1 MPDLQPAPLT
11 LDIRSKRYRRAG
23 HPDTEALRDLRL
35 EFPAGSVTAVLGPS
49 GCGKTTALR
58 ILLGL
63 DTAFEGEV
71 RQRPQRLGVVFQ
83 EPRLLPWRSI
93 EANLRLAAEAAGRP
107 SAQVAPLLER
117 VGLGGWGS
125 RFPGELSLGMAR
137 RAALARALV
146 VDPELLV
153 LDEPL
158 VSLDEATAVRLR
170 ALLGEVIAE
179 RGITTVLVTHQ
190 LEDALALADRIAV
203 LGRPPHSLRGVLENR
218 KDHAGGLDM
227 LRAELSRRFPEP
239 VGQNTDVCA

>member
-1 MPDLQPAPLT
+1 LPDPQPAPLT
-11 LDIRSKRYRRAG
+11 LDVRSKLYCRAG
-23 HPDTEALRDLRL
+23 HPTTEALRDLHL
-35 EFPAGSVTAVLGPS
+35 EFPFGSVTAILGPS

-71 RQRPQRLGVVFQ
+71 RRRPDRIGVVFQ

-93 EANLRLAAEAAGRP
+93 EANLHLAAAAAGRP
-107 SAQVAPLLER
+107 SGNVAPLLER

-158 VSLDEATAVRLR
+158 VSLDEATAARLR
-170 ALLGEVIAE
+170 LLLRELITE

-203 LGRPPHSLRGVLENR
+203 IGRPPRSLRGVLETLKEN
-218 KDHAGGLDM
+218 AGSLAL
-227 LRAELSRRFPEP
+227 LRAELARRFPEP
-239 VGQNTDVCA
+239 AG

>member
-1 MPDLQPAPLT
+1 M
-11 LDIRSKRYRRAG
+11 YRRAG
-23 HPDTEALRDLRL
+23 HPATEALRDLHL
-35 EFPAGSVTAVLGPS
+35 EFPSGSVTAVLGPS

-71 RQRPQRLGVVFQ
+71 RRRPDRIGVVFQ
-83 EPRLLPWRSI
+83 EPRLLPWRSVG
-93 EANLRLAAEAAGRP
+93 ANLRLAAAAAGRP
-107 SAQVAPLLER
+107 PGNVAPLLER
-117 VGLGGWGS
+117 VGLGAWSS
-125 RFPGELSLGMAR
+125 RFPRELSLGMAR

-158 VSLDEATAVRLR
+158 VSLDEATAARLR
-170 ALLGEVIAE
+170 ALLTELIAE

-203 LGRPPHSLRGVLENR
+203 FGRPPCSLRGVMENL
-218 KDHAGGLDM
+218 KGNAGSLAL
-227 LRAELSRRFPEP
+227 LRAELAQRFPEP
-239 VGQNTDVCA
+239 VG

>member
-1 MPDLQPAPLT
+1 MPPATLT
-11 LDIRSKRYRRAG
+11 LDIRRKLYRRPSQSG
-23 HPDTEALRDLRL
+23 LEALRNLRL
-35 EFPAGSVTAVLGPS
+35 EFPAGSVTAILGPS

-63 DTAFEGEV
+63 DTDFEGAV
-71 RQRPQRLGVVFQ
+71 RHRPGRLGVVFQ

-93 EANLRLAAEAAGRP
+93 EANLHLAAKAAGQP
-107 SAQVAPLLER
+107 PEAGALWLER

-125 RFPGELSLGMAR
+125 RFPRELSLGMAR

-146 VDPELLV
+146 VEPELLV

-158 VSLDEATAVRLR
+158 VSLDEATAARLR
-170 ALLGEVIAE
+170 ALLGELIAE

-203 LGRPPHSLRGVLENR
+203 LGRPPGSLRGVLDNPR
-218 KDHAGGLDM
+218 GNAGSVAL
-227 LRAELSRRFPEP
+227 LRAELAQRFPEP
-239 VGQNTDVCA
+239 VG

>member
-1 MPDLQPAPLT
+1 LT
-11 LDIRSKRYRRAG
+11 LDVRSKLYRRSG
-23 HPDTEALRDLRL
+23 HLPTEALRDLHL
-35 EFPAGSVTAVLGPS
+35 EFPSGSVTAVLGPS

-63 DTAFEGEV
+63 DMKFEGEV
-71 RQRPQRLGVVFQ
+71 RHRPDRLGVVFQ

-93 EANLRLAAEAAGRP
+93 DANLRLAAAAAGQ
-107 SAQVAPLLER
+107 AAAKVAPLLDR
-117 VGLGGWGS
+117 VGLGAWGN

-158 VSLDEATAVRLR
+158 VSLDEATAARLR
-170 ALLGEVIAE
+170 VLLSELIAE

-203 LGRPPHSLRGVLENR
+203 FGRPPCSLRGVLENP
-218 KDHAGGLDM
+218 KGPAGSLAL
-227 LRAELSRRFPEP
+227 LRDELARRFPEQ
-239 VGQNTDVCA
+239 VG

>member
-1 MPDLQPAPLT
+1 MPDLRPAPLL
-11 LDIRSKRYRRAG
+11 LDIRNKRYRRAG
-23 HPDTEALRDLRL
+23 YPATEALRDLRL
-35 EFPAGSVTAVLGPS
+35 EFPPGSVTAVLGPS

-71 RQRPQRLGVVFQ
+71 RHRPDRIGVVFQ

-93 EANLRLAAEAAGRP
+93 EANLRLAATAAGRP
-107 SAQVAPLLER
+107 HDKVAPLLER

-146 VDPELLV
+146 VEPELLV

-158 VSLDEATAVRLR
+158 VSLDDATASRLR
-170 ALLGEVIAE
+170 GLLGEVITE

-203 LGRPPHSLRGVLENR
+203 LGRPPHSLRGILE
-218 KDHAGGLDM
+218 KPQGGAASLDQ
-227 LRAELSRRFPEP
+227 LRGELARRFPEQA
-239 VGQNTDVCA
+239 G